1 MNKVKYIGYGC
12 LNSQLDKNVIEIKST
27 KSYKA
32 LRAAFLDEIV
42 IEVLPAFTI
51 DRPKLESL
59 VNKYKSFMNNPTEFI
74 IFVVPSVETLG
85 GNLEI
90 AISNYNIII
99 ESFDIIILNRPDLS
113 TCSLSGE
120 VFVDIAD
127 EAGIEKLKR
136 EFACSQMTQ
145 RGRKAISIDERF
157 RKVFWSW
164 QNYFID
170 TTDAMQLIGCSR
182 ATLYSLSH
190 KFMTSDT
197 AYDIYL
203 REYSNLE
210 NYMDK
215 PVRGITL
222 DDETCD
228 LLVKLQRSLG
238 DNWTEEGIQTVLE
251 DTPKNIAKFSDCRD
265 YIRLRLNFKYGRAAV
280 FEATKK
286 YLKGREYFDKLKM
299 ELECLDIRD
308 LMFKMKF

>member
-1 MNKVKYIGYGC
+1 MNVKYIGYGC
-12 LNSQLDKNVIEIKST
+12 INSQLNTNEIVIKST
-27 KSYKA
+27 KAYKA

-42 IEVLPAFTI
+42 IEILPDFAV
-51 DRPKLESL
+51 DRPKLEYL
-59 VNKYKSFMNNPTEFI
+59 VNKYKTLVNNDMELI
-74 IFVVPSVETLG
+74 VFVVPSIETLG
-85 GNLEI
+85 GISEV
-90 AISNYNIII
+90 AISNYNMII
-99 ESFDIIILNRPDLS
+99 EYFPIIILNRRDLS

-120 VFVDIAD
+120 VFVDTAD
-127 EAGIEKLKR
+127 EVCIEKLKR
-136 EFACSQMTQ
+136 EFACSQMTP

-170 TTDAMQLIGCSR
+170 TTDAMELIGCSR

-190 KFMTSDT
+190 KFMTSEN

-203 REYSNLE
+203 REYSYLE
-210 NYMDK
+210 NFMDK

-238 DNWTEEGIQTVLE
+238 DNWTEEGVQTILE
-251 DTPKNIAKFSDCRD
+251 DTPNKIAKFSDCKD
-265 YIRLRLNFKYGRAAV
+265 YIRLRLNYKYGRAAV